1 MAELLKYGV
10 VTALGG
16 AIVYANLP
24 TRWTLGNIVPTVQYL
39 RDTELR
45 RIEAG
50 NKLNKPEKASNL
62 FAQGPVLV
70 IAFRRLGCLFCRV
83 GAHDVTQLK
92 PELDKA
98 GVRLVGIVHQTIG
111 VDEFLPYF
119 KGELYLDDEARFIF
133 KIMLSAAR
141 RFFGPNERWM
151 PLWMGFLRPRTY
163 VKLFQGWRR
172 GIKAGE
178 LSAGEGRLLGGFFLI
193 NKDQMIYSHL
203 EREWS
208 DSPEPSE
215 LLEAIR
221 KLNDGQRL
229 HVD

>member
-98 GVRLVGIVHQTIG
+98 GVRL
-111 VDEFLPYF
+111 
-119 KGELYLDDEARFIF
+119 
-133 KIMLSAAR
+133 R

-178 LSAGEGRLLGGFFLI
+178 LSAGEGRLLGDDDVRILWIVCLPEVVLAKTENGTLT
-193 NKDQMIYSHL
+193 NECDRE
-203 EREWS
+203 ERAGHRCMRS
-208 DSPEPSE
+208 TTNNCAKIQP
-215 LLEAIR
+215 
-221 KLNDGQRL
+221 
-229 HVD
+229 